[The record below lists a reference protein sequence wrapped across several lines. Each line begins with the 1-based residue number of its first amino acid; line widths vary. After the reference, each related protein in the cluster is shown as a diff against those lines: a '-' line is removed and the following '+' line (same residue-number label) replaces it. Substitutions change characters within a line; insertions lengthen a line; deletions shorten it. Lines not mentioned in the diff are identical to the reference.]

1 MALGLVEQAHVL
13 PRAYAEKEL
22 AWIALSFTTGGTGTG
37 ALEDDH
43 GGLLSLA
50 SDTTDDEYTISGL
63 GKFSS
68 VLGYSISCDIDLQL
82 TPTFDGDAGTLLL
95 EASTDLDDAQVSVLA
110 LVAL

>member
-13 PRAYAEKEL
+13 PRAYAEREL
-22 AWIALSFTTGGTGTG
+22 AWIAVSFTTGGSGAGT
-37 ALEDDH
+37 LTDDH
-43 GGLLSLA
+43 GGLVSLA
-50 SDTTDDEYTISGL
+50 SDTTGDEYTISGL

-68 VLGYSISCDIDLQL
+68 VLGYSISCDIDVQL

-95 EASTDLDDAQVSVLA
+95 EASTDLDSAQVSVLA